1 MNDNVMISKQYIGHG
16 HEVFLPL
23 TFKQQ
28 GRYLNFAAWFM
39 TNMSVI

>member
-1 MNDNVMISKQYIGHG
+1 
-16 HEVFLPL
+16 VFLPL

-39 TNMSVI
+39 TNMSVIWAEKGKILK